1 VKLRNLC
8 LAAILVTG
16 SSLSASV
23 ITYYAN
29 LDGPSESPTNASPGI
44 GFALVTFND
53 VAQTLRVQVTFS
65 GLLGP
70 TTASHIHSATAVP
83 FTGTAGV
90 ATTTPTFA
98 GFPLGVTAGTYDN
111 TLDLTAASS
120 YNPSFVTANGGTPS
134 SAEAA
139 LVAGIA
145 AGKAYLNI
153 HSSSFTGG
161 EIRGFL
167 IATPEPATL
176 GLVGLALAGLMAF
189 RRSRPRQA

>member
-1 VKLRNLC
+1 MKLRNLC